1 MNLKDKL
8 LTLPMEP
15 GCYIMKD
22 RNGTI
27 IYVGKAK
34 KLKNRVNQYF
44 TGAHDYKTT
53 KLVSQIVDF
62 DTIVTKTEKEALI
75 LEINLI
81 KKHRPRFNIMFM
93 DDKSYPYI
101 KITQEKYPK
110 LTVVRE
116 MKKDKKANYYG
127 PFPDATA
134 AHNMASLLNSIY
146 PLRKCVT
153 LPKKVCLYYHLGQCL
168 GPCEFKVEDEVYPQ
182 MIKEIVQVLKGDDK
196 ALRQRLND
204 QMKDATEK
212 LNYEKAMV
220 YRDFL
225 RSLDHVQDK
234 QTVYQDNRLDR
245 DAFNYYE
252 KDGML
257 TITALIVRGG
267 QLMDRHLLTQLL
279 VDDASESFENF
290 ILQYYESQALPKELI
305 VPASFDASN
314 ISSMLDVKLIQPQRG
329 ELKKLLDLVL
339 LNAMN
344 HHRQHSTILKKNNEK
359 HDKSINELKD
369 ILKLDTIE
377 RIELYDNSHTQ
388 GQFASSAMVVFIGGS
403 PSKKDYRLYNL
414 HNGADD
420 VKNMEEVIYRR
431 FLRAIKENQSYPDL
445 ILMDGGYTQIQAA
458 KRSMESLD
466 IHVPLYGLV
475 KDDKHTTSALM
486 DQDGNRIELKSF
498 QETFFLLSRMQDEVH
513 RFVLSHHQRR
523 RSKAQTHSI
532 LEEIDGIGPK
542 RRLALLKA
550 FKSVQGILDA
560 PQDKLEEVVG
570 KSVAKELKKRIQEKR
585 EMV

>member
-134 AHNMASLLNSIY
+134 AHNMARLLHSIY

-369 ILKLDTIE
+369 ILKLDSIE

-475 KDDKHTTSALM
+475 KDDKHTISALV
-486 DQDGNRIELKSF
+486 DQDGNRIELKSY

-523 RSKAQTHSI
+523 RSKPQTHSI

>member
-369 ILKLDTIE
+369 ILKLDSIE

-486 DQDGNRIELKSF
+486 DQDGNRIELKSY
-498 QETFFLLSRMQDEVH
+498 QEIFFLLSRMQDEVH